1 MKIWFIWLHVT
12 LSCSPLLSPPPTTYT
27 HIHTYTLTFP
37 HKVTLDNAG
46 FTTNPGWMF
55 CWVTI
60 LSGDHAYRVSHFGQA
75 SLLLRST
82 FWSIWSRCTQ
92 NTWTASSPD
101 SPCLCSSQDYWLSLL
116 YKRLIGPKVL
126 AVHVAGLQRKPRP
139 GRVIRDKLRIY
150 AHCTNHHK

>member
-1 MKIWFIWLHVT
+1 MKLISNENLIHLIVCG
-12 LSCSPLLSPPPTTYT
+12 SESSPTPPTYTYT
-27 HIHTYTLTFP
+27 HLHSPIRNV
-37 HKVTLDNAG
+37 KVTL
-46 FTTNPGWMF
+46 FRQCWLHYQPG
-55 CWVTI
+55 VNV
-60 LSGDHAYRVSHFGQA
+60 LSGDHAYRVSRFGQA
-75 SLLLRST
+75 LLLLRST
-82 FWSIWSRCTQ
+82 FWSVWSMCTQ

-150 AHCTNHHK
+150 AHCTSHHK